1 MIVAIDGPAG
11 SGKSTVARAIAR
23 DFGFTYLDT
32 GAMYRCVALA
42 ALERGVPL
50 ADGAALEGVAR
61 SVGIGFGRA
70 QDGSQTVSLDGRD
83 VTLAIRTPEV
93 DAAVSTVSAVQGVRD
108 VMVALQ
114 RALAAGSD
122 AVAEGRDIGT
132 VVFPEAEVKVFLT
145 AEPARRA
152 PHRRADQN
160 RARSALARGARSTS
174 GRSSRPSSSATSADS
189 LAQRRAPE
197 ARRRRG
203 AHRFVRTARPTRSSR
218 ASAPWW
224 TPCASAA
231 EEGSAHEALQA
242 VRADDYFDSA
252 FADVSPADA
261 AVRRLRQA
269 RRVAVDQ
276 AVLALD
282 VSTAPTPSSGPCP
295 RAPRGSVFVCQP
307 RLDARPGPGL
317 WRWRCARRLH
327 AAPPLQER
335 ARREPASS
343 PGSSAASAPFPS
355 KRGTA
360 DMKAIRRAVN
370 ALKRGENVLLFPEG
384 TRIRDPA
391 CPPRAARRVL
401 P

>member
-132 VVFPEAEVKVFLT
+132 VVFPDAEVKVFLT
-145 AEPARRA
+145 ASPEARA
-152 PHRRADQN
+152 HRRADQN
-160 RARSALARGARSTS
+160 RARGVSAGCPVDERQVLAALVERDRADSSRSVAPLKPADDAVRIDSSELTAGEVVARIGALVDAARARS
-174 GRSSRPSSSATSADS
+174 
-189 LAQRRAPE
+189 
-197 ARRRRG
+197 
-203 AHRFVRTARPTRSSR
+203 
-218 ASAPWW
+218 
-224 TPCASAA
+224 
-231 EEGSAHEALQA
+231 
-242 VRADDYFDSA
+242 
-252 FADVSPADA
+252 
-261 AVRRLRQA
+261 
-269 RRVAVDQ
+269 
-276 AVLALD
+276 
-282 VSTAPTPSSGPCP
+282 
-295 RAPRGSVFVCQP
+295 
-307 RLDARPGPGL
+307 
-317 WRWRCARRLH
+317 
-327 AAPPLQER
+327 
-335 ARREPASS
+335 
-343 PGSSAASAPFPS
+343 
-355 KRGTA
+355 
-360 DMKAIRRAVN
+360 
-370 ALKRGENVLLFPEG
+370 
-384 TRIRDPA
+384 
-391 CPPRAARRVL
+391 
-401 P
+401 